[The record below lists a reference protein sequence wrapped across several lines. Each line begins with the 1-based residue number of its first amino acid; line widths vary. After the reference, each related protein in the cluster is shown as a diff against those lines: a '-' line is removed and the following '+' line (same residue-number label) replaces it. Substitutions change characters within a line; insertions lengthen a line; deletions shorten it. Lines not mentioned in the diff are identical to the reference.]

1 MIVSTIRQLLDSE
14 PGPVEAVNGIV
25 TAVYDRITGGEGKK
39 AWAIQ
44 NLMLSGDDGSKL
56 KVKMWR
62 RPEFDKVKCIGHR
75 LYIVSAEGK
84 RGGGRIGLKTE
95 MDSYQGKTHMILTV
109 QESCEVTFQAPAGMA
124 QAPVHA
130 NANAT
135 RPAMAPTASPTRPAA
150 PAPAPAPAP
159 EPYVE
164 PPPSDSDYL
173 PSPAEMGQYAPI
185 PHIAELATMILNPAQ
200 PAAPVQPAG
209 PVDAKAAWSKAD
221 HTLNKYRRAYL
232 RCISVASK
240 VQEDGRLMGVEIPA
254 TGIQELATTF
264 FIQMTRDGTMLSVPN
279 IDPPNLPQF

>member
-14 PGPVEAVNGIV
+14 PGPVEAVAGTV
-25 TAVYDRITGGEGKK
+25 SAVYERIVGGEGKK
-39 AWAIQ
+39 AWSIQ
-44 NLMLSGDDGSKL
+44 NLMLAGDDGSKI
-56 KVKMWR
+56 KVKLWR
-62 RPEFDKVKCIGHR
+62 RPEFDKVKCVGHK
-75 LYIVSAEGK
+75 LYIVASSGK
-84 RGGGRIGLKTE
+84 RSSGPVGLKTE
-95 MDSYQGKTHMILTV
+95 LDTYYKGETRLILTV

-130 NANAT
+130 NAT
-135 RPAMAPTASPTRPAA
+135 RPAMAPTASPTRPAVTP
-150 PAPAPAPAP
+150 PAPAPD
-159 EPYVE
+159 VE

-173 PSPAEMGQYAPI
+173 PSPEEMGPAPTETQYVPPPTPPTQHHAP
-185 PHIAELATMILNPAQ
+185 APAQ
-200 PAAPVQPAG
+200 PAVPVS
-209 PVDAKAAWSKAD
+209 AKDAWSKAD